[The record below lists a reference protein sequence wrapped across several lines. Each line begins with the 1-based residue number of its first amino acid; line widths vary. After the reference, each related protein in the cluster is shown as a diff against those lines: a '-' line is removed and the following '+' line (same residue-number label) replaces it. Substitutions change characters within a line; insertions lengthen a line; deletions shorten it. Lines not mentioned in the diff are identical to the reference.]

1 MIGSR
6 VHSGRNSHAPISRA
20 RRWLAAGAVGLV
32 ALGVVPAPLEPSK
45 LVELSA
51 LDALGPRTV
60 EAGGE
65 DLLVPVSVVRSAK
78 GRVFVALYNQ
88 SGWLR
93 AGRFIDYREVRA
105 KQGSVTAVFR
115 GVPAGRY
122 SVAVFHDENANGRVD
137 TNWLGL
143 PAEGFGFSRITPFR
157 VPSFGETSFELNH
170 GATQPVRLR
179 Y

>member
-6 VHSGRNSHAPISRA
+6 VRSGMKPHCPTSRA
-20 RRWLAAGAVGLV
+20 RRWLAASVVGSMVLGLV
-32 ALGVVPAPLEPSK
+32 PRPLAPLE
-45 LVELSA
+45 LGRFDE
-51 LDALGPRTV
+51 LGPRAA

-65 DLLVPVSVVRSAK
+65 DLLVPISVVRNAK

-105 KQGSVTAVFR
+105 KQGQVTAVFR

-157 VPSFGETSFELNH
+157 VPSFGETSFDLNH

>member
-6 VHSGRNSHAPISRA
+6 VRSGMKPRSPNSRA
-20 RRWLAAGAVGLV
+20 RRWLAAGVVGSLALGLV
-32 ALGVVPAPLEPSK
+32 PRPLAPLE
-45 LVELSA
+45 LGMFDE
-51 LDALGPRTV
+51 LGPRAV

-65 DLLVPVSVVRSAK
+65 DLLVPISVVRNAK

-105 KQGSVTAVFR
+105 KQGQVTAVFR

-157 VPSFGETSFELNH
+157 VPSFGETSFDLNH

>member
-6 VHSGRNSHAPISRA
+6 VRSGTNSPTPTFRA
-20 RRWLAAGAVGLV
+20 SRWLAATVVGLI
-32 ALGVVPAPLEPSK
+32 ALGVVPLPP
-45 LVELSA
+45 SA
-51 LDALGPRTV
+51 LEVSTLGALGPRTV

-65 DLLVPVSVVRSAK
+65 DLLVPISVVRSAK

-115 GVPAGRY
+115 SVPAGRY

-157 VPSFGETSFELNH
+157 VPSFGETSFDLNH